1 MNKTKKPRVIQVV
14 KAIGPTSSPWTNF
27 YPSLRPSFPGLM
39 LPPLQVNLTGLNAS
53 FKWQQCRSQ
62 QRKYLSLGI
71 LNGVCLL
78 RRLSLRG
85 SRPLVV
91 HVHTPVL
98 AIVPILALLI
108 GAKFKVVNTQQNTWP
123 NFRPHQKLAL
133 WCLSWVTRAYIGCAE
148 QATASLP
155 EKMSN
160 RLAKT
165 GKLHAIPNGIP
176 SEQLAEFAERKQQ
189 SIQLR
194 EVSEQAQTIVI
205 AKMSSQKNGL
215 YLLQLINQLPELGH
229 VTWYGRGKMRDELH
243 AELGRLGLQ
252 DRVTFAGVVPR
263 EQIYNALA
271 RSDFYLTV
279 SLWEGLSVADL
290 EAVAIGCFPLMSN
303 IPERHVIADRAGFDL
318 LPLANISAWRQR
330 INEYSVLGQAAKLK
344 VISRLSENTRNQ
356 FSIERMI
363 ASYVD
368 VYKKVA
374 KA

>member
-1 MNKTKKPRVIQVV
+1 
-14 KAIGPTSSPWTNF
+14 
-27 YPSLRPSFPGLM
+27 M

-71 LNGVCLL
+71 LNAVWLL

-108 GAKFKVVNTQQNTWP
+108 GAKFKVVNTQHNTWP
-123 NFRPHQKLAL
+123 NFRPHQKIAL

-155 EKMSN
+155 EKMRN
-160 RLAKT
+160 RLSQA
-165 GKLHAIPNGIP
+165 GRLHTIPNGIP
-176 SEQLAEFAERKQQ
+176 GEELAEFAERKQQ
-189 SIQLR
+189 CMQSRQ
-194 EVSEQAQTIVI
+194 VSDQAQTIVI
-205 AKMSSQKNGL
+205 AKMSPQKNGL

-229 VTWYGRGKMRDELH
+229 VTWYGTGKMRDELH
-243 AELGRLGLQ
+243 AERDRLGLQ
-252 DRVTFAGVVPR
+252 YRVTFAGVVPR
-263 EQIYNALA
+263 EQVYNALA
-271 RSDFYLTV
+271 LSDFYLSV

-290 EAVAIGCFPLMSN
+290 EAVAIGCLPLMSD
-303 IPERHVIADRAGFDL
+303 IPERRVIADRTGFDL
-318 LPLANISAWRQR
+318 LPLSNITAWRQR
-330 INEYSVLGQAAKLK
+330 INEYSSLSRPEKAG
-344 VISRLSENTRNQ
+344 VISRLSENARNQ
-356 FSIERMI
+356 FSMERMI
-363 ASYVD
+363 AGYVS
-368 VYKKVA
+368 VYYKVA

>member
-27 YPSLRPSFPGLM
+27 YPTLRPSFPGLM

-71 LNGVCLL
+71 LNGVWLL

-98 AIVPILALLI
+98 AIVPILALMM
-108 GAKFKVVNTQQNTWP
+108 GAKFKVVNTQHNTWP
-123 NFRPHQKLAL
+123 EFRPHQKLAL

-155 EKMSN
+155 ENMRN
-160 RLAKT
+160 RLAKA

-176 SEQLAEFAERKQQ
+176 AEQLAEFAERKQQ
-189 SIQLR
+189 YMQLR
-194 EVSEQAQTIVI
+194 EGSEQAQTIVI
-205 AKMSSQKNGL
+205 AKMSPQKNGL
-215 YLLQLINQLPELGH
+215 YLLQLISQLPELGH
-229 VTWYGRGKMRDELH
+229 VTWYGTGKMCDELH
-243 AELGRLGLQ
+243 AERDRLGLQ
-252 DRVTFAGVVPR
+252 DRVTFAGVAPR
-263 EQIYNALA
+263 EQVYNALVL
-271 RSDFYLTV
+271 SDFYLTV

-290 EAVAIGCFPLMSN
+290 EAVAIGCLPLMSD
-303 IPERHVIADRAGFDL
+303 IPERKVIAERVGFDL
-318 LPLANISAWRQR
+318 LPLQDLASWRRTIGTYLSLSREERSTLIHRVSQAT
-330 INEYSVLGQAAKLK
+330 IAAFSLDSMVKKYVEIYSSVSVG
-344 VISRLSENTRNQ
+344 
-356 FSIERMI
+356 
-363 ASYVD
+363 
-368 VYKKVA
+368 
-374 KA
+374 

>member
-1 MNKTKKPRVIQVV
+1 MKPRVIHIV
-14 KAIGPTSSPWTNF
+14 KGIGATSSPWNEHL
-27 YPSLRPSFPGLM
+27 PKLREKYPGLAY
-39 LPPLQVNLTGLNAS
+39 PFLQINLLSIKAS
-53 FKWQQCRSQ
+53 FKWQQCRSR

-71 LNGVCLL
+71 LNAAWLL
-78 RRLSLRG
+78 RRLTLRG
-85 SRPLVV
+85 GSPLVV

-98 AIVPILALLI
+98 AIVPLLALMI
-108 GAKFKVVNTQQNTWP
+108 GAKIKVVNTQHNTWP
-123 NFRPHQKLAL
+123 NFLLHQKFAL
-133 WCLSWVTRAYIGCAE
+133 WCLAWVTRAYIGCAE

-155 EKMSN
+155 EKMRR
-160 RLAKT
+160 RLSEA

-189 SIQLR
+189 SMQSR
-194 EVSEQAQTIVI
+194 EGSGQVQTIVI
-205 AKMSSQKNGL
+205 AKMSPQKNGL
-215 YLLQLINQLPELGH
+215 YLLQLISHLPELGH
-229 VTWYGRGKMRDELH
+229 VTWYGTGKMRDELH
-243 AELGRLGLQ
+243 SERSRLGLQ
-252 DRVTFAGVVPR
+252 DRVTFAGVVAR

-279 SLWEGLSVADL
+279 SLWEGFSVADL
-290 EAVAIGCFPLMSN
+290 EAVAIGCFPLMSD

-330 INEYSVLGQAAKLK
+330 IKEYSALSQAANLK
-344 VISRLSENTRNQ
+344 VISRLSENARDQ
-356 FSIERMI
+356 FSVERMI

>member
-1 MNKTKKPRVIQVV
+1 MGTNLHPRVLHIAKSV
-14 KAIGPTSSPWTNF
+14 GPTSSPWNEHLPTISNQMPGIV
-27 YPSLRPSFPGLM
+27 YPFLKIEIMGTDAN
-39 LPPLQVNLTGLNAS
+39 V
-53 FKWQQCRSQ
+53 KWAQCRTHK
-62 QRKYLSLGI
+62 RKYLSMGI
-71 LNGVCLL
+71 LNAAWFL
-78 RRLSLRG
+78 RRISLREP
-85 SRPLVV
+85 RPLVV

-108 GAKFKVVNTQQNTWP
+108 GAKIKVVNTQHNTWP

-133 WCLSWVTRAYIGCAE
+133 WCLSWVTSAYIGCAE

-155 EKMSN
+155 ENMRN
-160 RLAKT
+160 RLAKA

-176 SEQLAEFAERKQQ
+176 AEQLAEFAELKQQ
-189 SIQLR
+189 SMQLS
-194 EVSEQAQTIVI
+194 EGSEQAQTIVI
-205 AKMSSQKNGL
+205 AKMSPQKNGL
-215 YLLQLINQLPELGH
+215 YLLQLISQLPELGH
-229 VTWYGRGKMRDELH
+229 VTWYGTGKMRDELH
-243 AELGRLGLQ
+243 AERDRLGLQ
-252 DRVTFAGVVPR
+252 DRVAFAGVVPR

-271 RSDFYLTV
+271 LSDFYLTV

-290 EAVAIGCFPLMSN
+290 EAVAIGCFPLMSD
-303 IPERHVIADRAGFDL
+303 IPERHVIAGRAGFDL

-330 INEYSVLGQAAKLK
+330 INEYSVLSQAAKLK
-344 VISRLSENTRNQ
+344 VISRLSENARNQ